1 MLLTLNGVFPGAR
14 AQTPDLIEELEDP
27 VLEPDTGP
35 HDLPESD
42 AHGRNKSLAAL
53 KPIDP
58 SAVLARLTGPI
69 TQSTA
74 GIISSIRSHYDVPE
88 GEQEPGV
95 ESGVYRTR
103 LKRKA
108 AAISRSQYEV
118 YSFSTKHD
126 LSEAATDELLEM
138 LSNVSTSLGP
148 CIVESVIM
156 SNTV

>member
-1 MLLTLNGVFPGAR
+1 MYFVFPGAR
-14 AQTPDLIEELEDP
+14 ARTPELIEELEDH

-35 HDLPESD
+35 HDPPEPD
-42 AHGRNKSLAAL
+42 AHGRHKSLAAL

-58 SAVLARLTGPI
+58 SAVLARLSGPI

-74 GIISSIRSHYDVPE
+74 GIISRIRSHYDVPE
-88 GEQEPGV
+88 GEQDPGV

-148 CIVESVIM
+148 CIVVSVIM
-156 SNTV
+156 SNTM

>member
-1 MLLTLNGVFPGAR
+1 MYFVFPGAR
-14 AQTPDLIEELEDP
+14 ARTPALIEELKYH
-27 VLEPDTGP
+27 VLEPETGP
-35 HDLPESD
+35 HDPPEPD
-42 AHGRNKSLAAL
+42 EHRQHKSLAAL

-58 SAVLARLTGPI
+58 SAVLARLSRPI

-74 GIISSIRSHYDVPE
+74 GIISRIRSHYDVPE
-88 GEQEPGV
+88 GEQDPGV

-156 SNTV
+156 CNTV